1 MATANALDRF
11 LDPVM
16 SCLTPQV
23 AQKIV
28 ELQLDPELSARI
40 EYLADRADDGT
51 ISPEEDEEYKD
62 YIEGGDVVALL
73 QAKARRFLVQYGQ

>member
-1 MATANALDRF
+1 MATASSLDRF

-16 SCLTPQV
+16 SCFTPQV

-28 ELQLDPELSARI
+28 ELRLDPDLSARI
-40 EYLADRADDGT
+40 EYLANRSNEGT
-51 ISPEEDEEYKD
+51 ISPEEDAEYKD

-73 QAKARRFLVQYGQ
+73 QAKARRFLMQHGQ